1 MWRRQMESR
10 CRSLE
15 QELADPSVSVL
26 RGKMQR
32 GGSGGEGLRGWH
44 GAVVQEELSDLVVPV
59 SAGVVESGTSDIID
73 LVDVTE
79 KGKESRRESVFRVA
93 WKKER
98 VGGGGSTPLS
108 QASRPKPGN

>member
-1 MWRRQMESR
+1 ME
-10 CRSLE
+10 
-15 QELADPSVSVL
+15 
-26 RGKMQR
+26 R
-32 GGSGGEGLRGWH
+32 GGTGGEGLGGWH
-44 GAVVQEELSDLVVPV
+44 GAVVQQELADLVVTV
-59 SAGVVESGTSDIID
+59 SASVVEGGSSDVID